1 LVISKTSRSLTTCG
15 CRIILCRWYSRV
27 AIRTY
32 EALRHCDQLLS
43 TRCTLHATCGAQRQF
58 LYFCTSKASKL
69 SIRRYCDQLLSTRC
83 TLHATCGAQRQR
95 LYFCTSKASKLSTS
109 DCGQSVSCRAAGAE
123 LQRLCCSSAAA
134 ATALLQLCCSVSD
147 CGQSAA
153 ERCALHSVAAATA
166 LLQLLQLC
174 CSSVAVSATA
184 ASQPLRG
191 APGTLQLSVA
201 AVAALLQPL
210 DSCVIFVPLY
220 PVKQVNLVPAAAP
233 GDPAPDTPASFFFFW
248 CA

>member
-1 LVISKTSRSLTTCG
+1 MLFRSPHTHTHPHTHPHTPTHPHTHTPTHHTPTHPHPHTPVQKESLVISKTSRSLTTCG

-109 DCGQSVSCRAAGAE
+109 DCGQSVSCRAAV
-123 LQRLCCSSAAA
+123 Q
-134 ATALLQLCCSVSD
+134 
-147 CGQSAA
+147 QSCNSCN
-153 ERCALHSVAAATA
+153 R
-166 LLQLLQLC
+166 
-174 CSSVAVSATA
+174 
-184 ASQPLRG
+184 
-191 APGTLQLSVA
+191 
-201 AVAALLQPL
+201 AVAALLPL
-210 DSCVIFVPLY
+210 LGS
-220 PVKQVNLVPAAAP
+220 
-233 GDPAPDTPASFFFFW
+233 
-248 CA
+248 